1 MNAPLY
7 DLDPPDL
14 APTDIEILGALVEQ
28 FDLTPAEMIERL
40 ICVDFVALRQAVR
53 HD

>member
-7 DLDPPDL
+7 DLDMPDL
-14 APTDIEILGALVEQ
+14 TPTDVEILDALVEQ

-40 ICVDFVALRQAVR
+40 ICVDFVALRKEALNG
-53 HD
+53 